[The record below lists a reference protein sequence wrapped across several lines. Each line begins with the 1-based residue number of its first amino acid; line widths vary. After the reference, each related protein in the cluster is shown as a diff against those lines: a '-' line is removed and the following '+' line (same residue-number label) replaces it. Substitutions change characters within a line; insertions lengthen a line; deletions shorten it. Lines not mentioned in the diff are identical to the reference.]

1 MEKVTEYF
9 MEQSKKNTAQLFQL
23 IENAVTS
30 SVTMVNE
37 AQSEAQQITSRLTEK
52 GKEQFVAQ
60 LAKLQERQIEAQ
72 TEFQEQ
78 FRTLMNLFQQVG
90 NSASVNST
98 AEARPTLNRSL

>member
-1 MEKVTEYF
+1 MEKVTEYI

-60 LAKLQERQIEAQ
+60 LANLQVRLIEAQ
-72 TEFQEQ
+72 TEFQDQ
-78 FRTLMNLFQQVG
+78 FRNLLQLFKQEG
-90 NSASVNST
+90 K
-98 AEARPTLNRSL
+98 